1 MLSLQ
6 PDTFV
11 TFEEMTEKLVQEIT
25 HHIEAYNLFPTKI
38 RFVSFV
44 FLFLVAVNVTP
55 CASET
60 LRDNPINGYDADV
73 LLYTILVGYPTE
85 KDIPSVTPK
94 YFHRDYIHN
103 KLNLGQVIS

>member
-38 RFVSFV
+38 RFVPYV
-44 FLFLVAVNVTP
+44 FLSLTVVNVTP
-55 CASET
+55 CASKA
-60 LRDNPINGYDADV
+60 LRDNPINGYDGDV
-73 LLYTILVGYPTE
+73 LLYTSLSGLNPQNSRE
-85 KDIPSVTPK
+85 KHTSKNFAKFPNNFP
-94 YFHRDYIHN
+94 
-103 KLNLGQVIS
+103 Q

>member
-1 MLSLQ
+1 M
-6 PDTFV
+6 

-38 RFVSFV
+38 RFVPFV
-44 FLFLVAVNVTP
+44 FLFLVTVNVTP

-60 LRDNPINGYDADV
+60 LRDNPINGYDADA
-73 LLYTILVGYPTE
+73 LLHTSLSGLPTE

-103 KLNLGQVIS
+103 KLNLGQVSS

>member
-38 RFVSFV
+38 RFVAYV
-44 FLFLVAVNVTP
+44 FNVGIWVV
-55 CASET
+55 CHA
-60 LRDNPINGYDADV
+60 
-73 LLYTILVGYPTE
+73 
-85 KDIPSVTPK
+85 
-94 YFHRDYIHN
+94 IH
-103 KLNLGQVIS
+103 I

>member
-38 RFVSFV
+38 RFVPFV

-60 LRDNPINGYDADV
+60 LRDNPINGYDADA
-73 LLYTILVGYPTE
+73 LLHTSLSGLP
-85 KDIPSVTPK
+85 
-94 YFHRDYIHN
+94 N
-103 KLNLGQVIS
+103 